1 MNSLQLQSLLKTRY
15 DRHIHVTSCETVASL
30 HLSKIL
36 FLTHFSKYTVMCLF
50 FIAMRRWQEVL
61 WDFSRFDSLRFGSDQ
76 FNLGGLQWVS
86 EFTHRHAYWSRC
98 DACPIN
104 RRKNEK
110 RSRTEQPMNTMR
122 RRQTNSIK
130 KINYIYVHNVH
141 YLHDCCIYIFSFRSF
156 IIFFSSSIYFNTNFF
171 ESKPNWSINF
181 FEWEKSEREKEKIMQ
196 QKSVVHTKSIH

>member
-15 DRHIHVTSCETVASL
+15 DRHIHVTLCETVASL

-61 WDFSRFDSLRFGSDQ
+61 WDFSRFDSVRFGSDQ

-110 RSRTEQPMNTMR
+110 RSKTEQPMNTMR

-130 KINYIYVHNVH
+130 INKLHLCTKRTVLARLLYIYFFVSKFHH
-141 YLHDCCIYIFSFRSF
+141 
-156 IIFFSSSIYFNTNFF
+156 FFSSSIYFNTNF